1 MSSAPSPNPSESNAS
16 SAEENVINLEV
27 LALIQI
33 VKHAQES
40 APASVSGQLLGLVDG
55 SHVEVTYSYG
65 MPVSEGDLQ
74 QVNASDFQDKMIKS
88 LSQINV
94 DNAVVGWYTST
105 FMNSFYTPQLVL
117 TQYEYQLNLSNKTVA
132 LVIDAFDLSKG
143 KLNLKAYRLTQQFM
157 TLFKEGKINIED
169 LKSSRFTSTMILE
182 EVPIRCCVNEVAAA
196 LLQQLKVSSITKGIV
211 SLPMNPTTSLEKNME
226 QLIESMDVV
235 INERKEYPD
244 HVWKASKQKHSAWV
258 AKRLGEDMDDIADVD
273 TEDPVFAQMEQN
285 DRVDPLLNYCALKD
299 LCQRVKSVTTDDSK
313 VLEKQL

>member
-1 MSSAPSPNPSESNAS
+1 
-16 SAEENVINLEV
+16 
-27 LALIQI
+27 
-33 VKHAQES
+33 
-40 APASVSGQLLGLVDG
+40 
-55 SHVEVTYSYG
+55 
-65 MPVSEGDLQ
+65 
-74 QVNASDFQDKMIKS
+74 
-88 LSQINV
+88 
-94 DNAVVGWYTST
+94 
-105 FMNSFYTPQLVL
+105 MNSFYTPQLVL

-157 TLFKEGKINIED
+157 TLFKEGKINIEEWGFPPVVTPS

-196 LLQQLKVSSITKGIV
+196 LLQQLKVSSITKGII
-211 SLPMNPTTSLEKNME
+211 SLPMNPTTSLVVVPLVAHAQEKNME

-285 DRVDPLLNYCALKD
+285 EYVQCAGVMCSRVDPLLNYCALKD

>member
-1 MSSAPSPNPSESNAS
+1 
-16 SAEENVINLEV
+16 
-27 LALIQI
+27 
-33 VKHAQES
+33 
-40 APASVSGQLLGLVDG
+40 
-55 SHVEVTYSYG
+55 
-65 MPVSEGDLQ
+65 
-74 QVNASDFQDKMIKS
+74 
-88 LSQINV
+88 
-94 DNAVVGWYTST
+94 
-105 FMNSFYTPQLVL
+105 
-117 TQYEYQLNLSNKTVA
+117 
-132 LVIDAFDLSKG
+132 
-143 KLNLKAYRLTQQFM
+143 
-157 TLFKEGKINIED
+157 
-169 LKSSRFTSTMILE
+169 MILE

-211 SLPMNPTTSLEKNME
+211 SLPMNPTTSLVVVSPVAHAQEKNME

-285 DRVDPLLNYCALKD
+285 ECVQCVGVMCSRVDPLLNYCALKD